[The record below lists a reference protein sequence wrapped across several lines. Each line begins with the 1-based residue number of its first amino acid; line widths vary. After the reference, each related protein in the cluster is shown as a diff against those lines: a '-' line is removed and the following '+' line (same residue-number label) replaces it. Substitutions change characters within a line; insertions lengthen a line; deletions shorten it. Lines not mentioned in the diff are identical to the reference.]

1 MSILQDVSEI
11 TGHNET
17 ECFILLCMQ
26 SCGADFNLTDEG
38 AAKDNVNI
46 AYIAQAED
54 EVAEYGDKSRL
65 PE

>member
-1 MSILQDVSEI
+1 MAIMDDVSAI
-11 TGHNET
+11 TGHNEM

-26 SCGADFNLTDEG
+26 SCRADFTLNELG

-65 PE
+65 PK